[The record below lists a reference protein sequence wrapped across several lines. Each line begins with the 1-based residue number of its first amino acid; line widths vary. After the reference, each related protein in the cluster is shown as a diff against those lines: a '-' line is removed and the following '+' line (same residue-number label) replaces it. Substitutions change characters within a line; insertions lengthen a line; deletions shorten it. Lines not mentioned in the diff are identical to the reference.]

1 LFEDTTGTNSPFS
14 PEHKNTGTKGKN
26 RGGMK
31 GLFSSSVRRAAAT
44 PPSCASERLAD
55 SRARLRAASDPM
67 RLGDLECEGPLACGI
82 HFRLFLASWSSYT
95 EVRIKKLALSGQAPL
110 INICCGPQSLFF
122 ASLDLGFRNAIWCGN
137 HVEFSMTYFLITYY
151 FSKFTVNSCC
161 PKSMHKMRKEKRR
174 EG

>member
-1 LFEDTTGTNSPFS
+1 
-14 PEHKNTGTKGKN
+14 
-26 RGGMK
+26 
-31 GLFSSSVRRAAAT
+31 
-44 PPSCASERLAD
+44 
-55 SRARLRAASDPM
+55 M
-67 RLGDLECEGPLACGI
+67 RLGDLECEGLLAGGI

-161 PKSMHKMRKEKRR
+161 PKSMHKMRKEKEEEKDRGLDR
-174 EG
+174 ITKRIY